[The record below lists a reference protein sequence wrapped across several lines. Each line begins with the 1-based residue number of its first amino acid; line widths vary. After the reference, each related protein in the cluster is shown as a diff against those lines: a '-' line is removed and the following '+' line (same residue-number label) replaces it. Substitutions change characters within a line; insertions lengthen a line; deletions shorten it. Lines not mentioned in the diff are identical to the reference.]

1 MNYLFITESISK
13 HLNQYWLKS
22 ILNPI
27 ESKESK
33 SNRDVL
39 NNTQPYLFSSNES
52 VSSVSVS

>member
-27 ESKESK
+27 ESK